1 LETQEADF
9 AGWPRQEELPLASLT
24 SQHEKVLRKHCSNQ
38 PAPRMPQFAETAP
51 PSLQSPAPTTSAK
64 SASHV
69 VTPLVTELQV
79 NTPMSKPASKAAL
92 AMHRQWQQQAEAV
105 GGPSAR
111 IVVQKV
117 KAKKLIFDLMHD
129 AFLPMNITQ
138 IHKVENLLQNPAAAN
153 SISRTTS
160 YPTILRFFS

>member
-1 LETQEADF
+1 
-9 AGWPRQEELPLASLT
+9 
-24 SQHEKVLRKHCSNQ
+24 
-38 PAPRMPQFAETAP
+38 
-51 PSLQSPAPTTSAK
+51 
-64 SASHV
+64 
-69 VTPLVTELQV
+69 
-79 NTPMSKPASKAAL
+79 MSKPASKAAL

-138 IHKVENLLQNPAAAN
+138 IHKVENLLQNPLPIPSLVRLLTPPFCDSSLDRRSKPWCRRRSLSLA
-153 SISRTTS
+153 STT
-160 YPTILRFFS
+160 

>member
-1 LETQEADF
+1 
-9 AGWPRQEELPLASLT
+9 
-24 SQHEKVLRKHCSNQ
+24 
-38 PAPRMPQFAETAP
+38 MPKFTKTAP
-51 PSLQSPAPTTSAK
+51 QNLQSPAPTISAK

-79 NTPMSKPASKAAL
+79 NTSMPKSASKAAL

-117 KAKKLIFDLMHD
+117 KAKKLIFDLLHD

-138 IHKVENLLQNPAAAN
+138 IHKVKLSSRIRRLPICHSRDALPNLFCDLILDRRSKRWYHPRSSSLA
-153 SISRTTS
+153 STT
-160 YPTILRFFS
+160 